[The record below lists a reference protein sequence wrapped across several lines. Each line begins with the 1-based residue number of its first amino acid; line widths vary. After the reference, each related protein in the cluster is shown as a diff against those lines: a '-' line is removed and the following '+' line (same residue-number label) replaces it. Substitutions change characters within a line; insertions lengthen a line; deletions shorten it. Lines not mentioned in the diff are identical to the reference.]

1 MLRYGECGKED
12 YVVFGSQMR
21 LRRVLRVPF
30 VLLRHT
36 SNDSFRRVL
45 EWNWKVLASR
55 LLHYKDFLL
64 WETMSRVFIED

>member
-36 SNDSFRRVL
+36 SNDSFRRVFRVEL
-45 EWNWKVLASR
+45 ESVSKSISSLQRFSFVGNHVVSC
-55 LLHYKDFLL
+55 LH
-64 WETMSRVFIED
+64 